1 MNIDKYKELK
11 EQKYSRLQI
20 AEFFNV
26 TENQLKSFIKRN
38 NLGVVKPV
46 INNINAFSTYDEY
59 SSYWGGFIAADGCI
73 TGGTLKI
80 CLGYDDLSHLEK
92 FKDFMQNT
100 HKITVNTTTYYRCE
114 MSFKHEQIISDL
126 KDNFNIVPNKS
137 LIYKLPDNLP
147 SNAFRHYLRG
157 LFDGDGCICESFSN
171 KDSHTATLYTT
182 VTGSEFL
189 INDLYMKLNELLGIE
204 GTIQTKPGC
213 KVIKYCTNASFI
225 LLDYMYKDSSIYLDR
240 KYNMYKNILIQRKT
254 R

>member
-1 MNIDKYKELK
+1 MNVDKYKELK

-20 AEFFNV
+20 AKFFNV
-26 TENQLKSFIKRN
+26 TENQLKSFIKKN
-38 NLGVVKPV
+38 NLGAVRPV
-46 INNINAFSTYDEY
+46 INNINAFSEY
-59 SSYWGGFIAADGCI
+59 NEHSSYWGGFIASDGCV

-114 MSFKHEQIISDL
+114 MSFKQEQIISDL
-126 KDNFNIVPNKS
+126 NHNFNITPNKS
-137 LIYKLPDNLP
+137 LTYKLPEKIP
-147 SNAFRHYLRG
+147 SNMFRHYLRG

-171 KDSHTATLYTT
+171 KNSITATLYTT
-182 VTGSEFL
+182 ITGSEFL
-189 INDLYMKLNELLGIE
+189 IEDLYVRLNEILGIE
-204 GTIQTKPGC
+204 GTIQSKPGC
-213 KVIKYCTNASFI
+213 RVIKYCTNASFI
-225 LLDYMYKDSSIYLDR
+225 LLDYMYKDATIYLDR